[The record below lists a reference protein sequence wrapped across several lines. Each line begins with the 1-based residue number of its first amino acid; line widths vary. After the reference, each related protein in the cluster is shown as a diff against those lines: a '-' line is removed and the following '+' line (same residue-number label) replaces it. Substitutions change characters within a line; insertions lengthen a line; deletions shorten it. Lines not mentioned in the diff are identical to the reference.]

1 VTRRAHTP
9 DAGPSGIASERKDMR
24 TLAFYNLK
32 GGVGKTAAAV
42 NVACC
47 AARDG
52 QATCLWDLDPQG
64 AASWYLRDTAG
75 LELKAKKL
83 LKEKNALDSQV
94 RPTAFPGLDL
104 IPADT
109 TYRHLDLLFEQSDA
123 PREVL
128 AKLVKP
134 LTDRYDLLV
143 LDCPPSFSRLSENIF
158 ALADTVAVPLI
169 PTPLSMRALAQVSE
183 FLARKDLDRGQLL
196 PFFSMVDRRRQLHR
210 QWLTSPTE
218 APPNLLKTHVPYASI
233 VEQMGQRQSPL
244 VQFAPHSPAGQAY
257 QSLWEELRQ
266 ALGSGRSAERR

>member
-1 VTRRAHTP
+1 
-9 DAGPSGIASERKDMR
+9 MR

-42 NVACC
+42 NVAWC
-47 AARDG
+47 AAKSG
-52 QATCLWDLDPQG
+52 LATCLWDLDPQG

-83 LKEKNALDSQV
+83 LKDKGALDSQA
-94 RPTAFPGLDL
+94 RPTAFSGLDL

-134 LTDRYDLLV
+134 LAERYDILV
-143 LDCPPSFSRLSENIF
+143 LDCPPSFSRLSENI
-158 ALADTVAVPLI
+158 LVLSDVVAVPLI

-183 FLARKDLDRGQLL
+183 FLARKGLDRGQLL
-196 PFFSMVDRRRQLHR
+196 PFFSMVDKRRQLHR
-210 QWLTSPTE
+210 QWLEFPTA

-244 VQFAPHSPAGQAY
+244 VQFAPVSPAGQAY
-257 QSLWEELRQ
+257 RSLWDELRQ
-266 ALGSGRSAERR
+266 ALGLPRPVDGH

>member
-1 VTRRAHTP
+1 VRHRPYASDSESSSTP
-9 DAGPSGIASERKDMR
+9 FEEHNMR

-42 NVACC
+42 NVAWC
-47 AARDG
+47 AAKDG

-64 AASWYLRDTAG
+64 AASWYLRATAG

-83 LKEKNALDSQV
+83 VKDKNALDNQA
-94 RPTAFPGLDL
+94 RPTGFPNLDL

-134 LTDRYDLLV
+134 LAERYDLLV

-158 ALADTVAVPLI
+158 TLSDAVAVPLI
-169 PTPLSMRALAQVSE
+169 PTPLSLRALTQVSD
-183 FLARKDLDRGQLL
+183 FLRRKGLDRGQLL
-196 PFFSMVDRRRQLHR
+196 PFFSMVDKRRLMHR
-210 QWLTSPTE
+210 QWLETPPE
-218 APPNLLKTHVPYASI
+218 ALPRLLGAHVPYASV
-233 VEQMGQRQSPL
+233 VEQMGSQQSPIGE
-244 VQFAPHSPAGQAY
+244 FAAHSPAARAY
-257 QSLWEELRQ
+257 DALWREIRSQLM
-266 ALGSGRSAERR
+266 GR